1 VVRGA
6 PTRLRLLRQPELE
19 PLRLWRSTFLVDEQS
34 RVERAWY
41 NVKADGHAKK
51 VLAELRS

>member
-1 VVRGA
+1 MVRGA

-19 PLRLWRSTFLVDEQS
+19 PLRLWRSTFLVDEQG